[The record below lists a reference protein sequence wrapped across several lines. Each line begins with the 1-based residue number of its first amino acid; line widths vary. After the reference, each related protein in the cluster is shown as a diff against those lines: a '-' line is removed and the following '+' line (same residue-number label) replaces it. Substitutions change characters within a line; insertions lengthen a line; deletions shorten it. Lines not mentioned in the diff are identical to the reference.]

1 MNIYN
6 LKINAVVVLFLM
18 TFSTT
23 MLYSQSG
30 KIEGRVFDAKN
41 NEPLPFTNIIISGT
55 NIGTSSDLD
64 GNFVFTGVE
73 PGFVKLDASSV
84 GYEKY
89 TSEDFMVT
97 NAKTV
102 FINLPLVE
110 TSVKLEEVVV
120 RASPFQRDQESPLS
134 LRRLNISEIERNP
147 GSNRD
152 ISKMLQSLP
161 GVAST
166 PAQRNDVIVRGGGPA
181 ENTFY
186 LDGLEIPTINHFS
199 TQGASGGPVGIINVD
214 FIREVNF
221 YSGAFPASAGNSL
234 SSVIDFKLIDPNKD
248 KWNYRATVGA
258 TDIGFTANG
267 PVSKNS
273 GLIFSVRRSYLQFLF
288 DVIGLPFLPTYNDL
302 QFKYKWEID
311 KKNQLTFIGLGA
323 LDQNKLNFGI
333 ENPDEEQRYIL
344 GYLPENDQW
353 SYTIG
358 AVYRHFSANGFHTVA
373 ISRNALNNNAYKYQD
388 NIMEDSM
395 KTLDYSSTETENKL
409 RYEFNGTKSGLN
421 YNYGAGA
428 QLSNFTDKTFQKQY
442 IEGNVLA
449 FNRYADLDLLS
460 WNAFG
465 QVSHGFLADR
475 LTLSLGVRMDANNYS
490 STMSNMFKQISPR
503 LSASYALTEKW
514 YVNANLGKYF
524 QRPAYTTLGFTD
536 NNGDYVNK
544 ENGLLYINVDH
555 YVAGL
560 EYKPDDNSKISLEG
574 FYKDYDNYPF
584 SVLDSVSIAS
594 KGGDFGVYGNE
605 EVVSTNKGNAYG
617 FEVYARDVDFFGFNT
632 ILSYT
637 FVRSRFQDKNNDYIP
652 SAWDNKHLLNLT
664 VLKKLKKNWNIG
676 GKWRFIGGA
685 PYTPYDV
692 EKSSYVEAW
701 NVQGGPYLDYN
712 QFNALRVSNFH
723 QLDVRVDKQYFFD
736 KWSLMVYF
744 DVQNLLNFQT
754 ESAPVYNRALDEV
767 GVPIIINPSAPANEQ
782 QYQLE
787 KLETTS
793 GTLLPTIGI
802 MVEF

>member
-1 MNIYN
+1 M
-6 LKINAVVVLFLM
+6 KIFKSKISKVIMLM
-18 TFSTT
+18 MITFVSTT
-23 MLYSQSG
+23 LYGQSG
-30 KIEGRVFDAKN
+30 KIQGRVFDAKN

-73 PGFVKLDASSV
+73 PGFAKLVATSV

-89 TSEDFMVT
+89 ISEDFMVT

-102 FINLPLVE
+102 FINLPMVGS
-110 TSVKLEEVVV
+110 SVKLDEVVV

-181 ENTFY
+181 ENSFF
-186 LDGLEIPTINHFS
+186 LDGIEIPIINHFS

-221 YSGAFPASAGNSL
+221 YSGAFPANSGNTL
-234 SSVIDFKLIDPNKD
+234 SSVIDFKMIDPNKD
-248 KWNYRATVGA
+248 KWNYRATIGA

-302 QFKYKWEID
+302 QFKYKWNIN

-323 LDQNKLNFGI
+323 FDQNKLNLGI
-333 ENPDEEQRYIL
+333 ENPDDEQRYIL
-344 GYLPENDQW
+344 GFLPENNQW

-358 AVYRHFSANGFHTVA
+358 AVYRHFSANGFHTVVL
-373 ISRNALNNNAYKYQD
+373 SRNALNNEAIKYQD
-388 NIMEDSM
+388 NMMIDTM
-395 KTLDYSSTETENKL
+395 KTLDYNSTETENKL
-409 RYEFNGTKSGLN
+409 RYEFNGNKSGWN
-421 YNYGAGA
+421 YNYGAGL
-428 QLSNFTDKTFQKQY
+428 QLSNYTDETYQQQY
-442 IEGNVLA
+442 IEDELFF
-449 FNRYADLDLLS
+449 FNRTANLDLLS

-465 QVSHGFLADR
+465 QLSHGFLSDR

-490 STMSNMFKQISPR
+490 STMSNMFKQLSPR

-514 YVNANLGKYF
+514 FVNANVGKYF

-536 NNGDYVNK
+536 NNGNYVNK
-544 ENGLLYINVDH
+544 ENGLEYINVAH

-560 EYKPDDNSKISLEG
+560 ELKPNENSKISLEG
-574 FYKDYDNYPF
+574 FYKGYDNYPF

-594 KGGDFGVYGNE
+594 KGADFGVYGNE

-637 FVRSRFQDKNNDYIP
+637 FVRSRFEGKTSDLIP

-685 PYTPYDV
+685 PYTPFDV

-701 NVQGGPYLDYN
+701 NAQGGPYLDFD
-712 QFNALRVSNFH
+712 QFNALRVDNFH

-754 ESAPVYNRALDEV
+754 ASAPVYNRELDAV
-767 GVPIIINPSAPANEQ
+767 GTPIIINPTAPSNEQ
-782 QYQLE
+782 KYQLE

>member
-1 MNIYN
+1 MKIFN
-6 LKINAVVVLFLM
+6 LKINAFVILFLM

-30 KIEGRVFDAKN
+30 KIQGRVFNAKN

-221 YSGAFPASAGNSL
+221 YSGAFPASSGNSL

-373 ISRNALNNNAYKYQD
+373 ISRNALNNKAYKYQD

-395 KTLDYSSTETENKL
+395 KTLDYRSTETENKL

-442 IEGNVLA
+442 IEGNVVE
-449 FNRYADLDLLS
+449 FDRYADLDLLS

-490 STMSNMFKQISPR
+490 STMSNMLKQISPR

-514 YVNANLGKYF
+514 YVNEIG
-524 QRPAYTTLGFTD
+524 R
-536 NNGDYVNK
+536 
-544 ENGLLYINVDH
+544 
-555 YVAGL
+555 
-560 EYKPDDNSKISLEG
+560 
-574 FYKDYDNYPF
+574 
-584 SVLDSVSIAS
+584 AS
-594 KGGDFGVYGNE
+594 CRE
-605 EVVSTNKGNAYG
+605 
-617 FEVYARDVDFFGFNT
+617 
-632 ILSYT
+632 
-637 FVRSRFQDKNNDYIP
+637 
-652 SAWDNKHLLNLT
+652 
-664 VLKKLKKNWNIG
+664 
-676 GKWRFIGGA
+676 
-685 PYTPYDV
+685 
-692 EKSSYVEAW
+692 
-701 NVQGGPYLDYN
+701 
-712 QFNALRVSNFH
+712 RV
-723 QLDVRVDKQYFFD
+723 
-736 KWSLMVYF
+736 
-744 DVQNLLNFQT
+744 
-754 ESAPVYNRALDEV
+754 
-767 GVPIIINPSAPANEQ
+767 
-782 QYQLE
+782 
-787 KLETTS
+787 
-793 GTLLPTIGI
+793 
-802 MVEF
+802 

>member
-1 MNIYN
+1 M
-6 LKINAVVVLFLM
+6 KIFKSKISKVIMLM
-18 TFSTT
+18 MITFVSTT
-23 MLYSQSG
+23 LYGQSG
-30 KIEGRVFDAKN
+30 KIQGRVFDAKN

-73 PGFVKLDASSV
+73 PGFAKLVATSV

-89 TSEDFMVT
+89 ISEDFMVT

-102 FINLPLVE
+102 FINLPMVGS
-110 TSVKLEEVVV
+110 SVKLDEVVV

-181 ENTFY
+181 ENSFF
-186 LDGLEIPTINHFS
+186 LDGIEIPIINHFS

-221 YSGAFPASAGNSL
+221 YSGAFPANSGNTL
-234 SSVIDFKLIDPNKD
+234 SSVIDFKMIDPNKD
-248 KWNYRATVGA
+248 KWNYRATIGA

-302 QFKYKWEID
+302 QFKYKWNIN

-323 LDQNKLNFGI
+323 FDQNKLNLGI
-333 ENPDEEQRYIL
+333 ENPDDEQRYIL
-344 GYLPENDQW
+344 GFLPENNQW

-358 AVYRHFSANGFHTVA
+358 AVYRHFSANGFHTVVL
-373 ISRNALNNNAYKYQD
+373 SRNALNNEAIKYQD
-388 NIMEDSM
+388 NVMIDTM
-395 KTLDYSSTETENKL
+395 KTLDYNSTETENKL
-409 RYEFNGTKSGLN
+409 RYEFNGNKSGWN
-421 YNYGAGA
+421 YNYGAGL
-428 QLSNFTDKTFQKQY
+428 QLSNYTDETYQQQY
-442 IEGNVLA
+442 IEDELFF
-449 FNRYADLDLLS
+449 FNRTANLDLLS

-465 QVSHGFLADR
+465 QLSHGFLSDR

-490 STMSNMFKQISPR
+490 STMSNMFKQLSPR

-514 YVNANLGKYF
+514 FVNANVGKYF

-536 NNGDYVNK
+536 NNGNYVNK
-544 ENGLLYINVDH
+544 ENGLKYINVAH

-560 EYKPDDNSKISLEG
+560 ELKPNENSKISLEG
-574 FYKDYDNYPF
+574 FYKGYDNYPF

-594 KGGDFGVYGNE
+594 KGADFGVYGNE

-637 FVRSRFQDKNNDYIP
+637 FVRSRFEGKTSDLIP

-685 PYTPYDV
+685 PYTPFDV

-701 NVQGGPYLDYN
+701 NAQGGPYLDFD
-712 QFNALRVSNFH
+712 QFNALRVDNFH
-723 QLDVRVDKQYFFD
+723 QIDVRVDKQYFFD

-754 ESAPVYNRALDEV
+754 ASAPVYNRELDAV
-767 GVPIIINPSAPANEQ
+767 GTPIIINPTAPSNEQ
-782 QYQLE
+782 KYQLE

>member
-1 MNIYN
+1 MKFNNI
-6 LKINAVVVLFLM
+6 KIRKTTFALLLLFL
-18 TFSTT
+18 STVS
-23 MLYSQSG
+23 YAQSG

-64 GNFVFTGVE
+64 GNFVFTGIE
-73 PGFVKLDASSV
+73 PGFVKLNATSV

-102 FINLPLVE
+102 FVNLPLVE
-110 TSVKLEEVVV
+110 TSVKLDEIVV

-181 ENTFY
+181 ENSFY
-186 LDGLEIPTINHFS
+186 LDGLEIPIINHFS

-221 YSGAFPASAGNSL
+221 YSGAFPASSGNSL
-234 SSVIDFKLIDPNKD
+234 SSVIDFKMIDPNKD

-258 TDIGFTANG
+258 TDLGFTANG

-302 QFKYKWEID
+302 QFKYKYNID
-311 KKNQLTFIGLGA
+311 KKNQITIIGLGA

-333 ENPDEEQRYIL
+333 ENPDEKQRYIL

-358 AVYRHFSANGFHTVA
+358 AVYRHFSKNGFHTVA
-373 ISRNALNNNAYKYQD
+373 LSRNSLNNLAYKYQD
-388 NIMEDSM
+388 NIKEDTL
-395 KTLDYSSTETENKL
+395 KILDYNSRETENKL
-409 RYEFNGTKSGLN
+409 RYEFTGTKSGWN

-428 QLSNFTDKTFQKQY
+428 QLSEFTDKTFQKQY
-442 IEGNVLA
+442 VEGTVQT
-449 FNRYADLDLLS
+449 FNRTANLNIFS
-460 WNAFG
+460 WNTFG

-475 LTLSLGVRMDANNYS
+475 LTLSLGVRMDANNYAS
-490 STMSNMFKQISPR
+490 SMSDMFKQISPR
-503 LSASYALTEKW
+503 ISGSYALTEKW
-514 YVNANLGKYF
+514 FINANMGKYF

-536 NNGDYVNK
+536 NSGAFVNK
-544 ENGLLYINVDH
+544 ENDLKYINVSH
-555 YVAGL
+555 FVAGL
-560 EYKPDDNSKISLEG
+560 ELKPDETSRISLEG
-574 FYKDYDNYPF
+574 FYKYYANYPF

-605 EVVSTNKGNAYG
+605 EVVSTNNGNASG
-617 FEVYARDVDFFGFNT
+617 FEIYARDVDFFGFNT

-637 FVRSRFQDKNNDYIP
+637 FVRSRFEDKNNELIP

-664 VLKKLKKNWNIG
+664 VLKKLKNNWNIG

-685 PYTPYDV
+685 PYTPYNDTL
-692 EKSSYVEAW
+692 SSYVEAW

-712 QFNALRVSNFH
+712 QFNAMRLSSFH
-723 QLDVRVDKQYFFD
+723 QLDMRVDKQYFFD
-736 KWSLMVYF
+736 KWSLMVYV
-744 DVQNLLNFQT
+744 DIQNIYNFQS
-754 ESAPVYNRALDEV
+754 ESAAVFTRESDAA
-767 GVPIIINPSAPANEQ
+767 GMPIIVNPTAPANEQ
-782 QYQLE
+782 QYQLK

-793 GTLLPTIGI
+793 GTVLPTIGI

>member
-1 MNIYN
+1 MKIFN
-6 LKINAVVVLFLM
+6 LKINAVVILFLM

-30 KIEGRVFDAKN
+30 KIQGRVFDAKN

-64 GNFVFTGVE
+64 GNFVFTGVD

-323 LDQNKLNFGI
+323 LDQNKLNLGI

-344 GYLPENDQW
+344 GFLPENDQW

-373 ISRNALNNNAYKYQD
+373 ISRNALNNKAFKYQD

-395 KTLDYSSTETENKL
+395 KTLDYRSTETENKL
-409 RYEFNGTKSGLN
+409 RYEFNGNKSGWN

-490 STMSNMFKQISPR
+490 SSMSNMLKQISPR
-503 LSASYALTEKW
+503 LSGSYALTEKW
-514 YVNANLGKYF
+514 FINANVGKYF

-536 NNGDYVNK
+536 TIGDYVNK
-544 ENGLLYINVDH
+544 ENGLQYISVDH

-560 EYKPDDNSKISLEG
+560 ELKPDDNSKISLEG
-574 FYKDYDNYPF
+574 FYKAYHNYPF

-594 KGGDFGVYGNE
+594 KGGDFGIYGNE

-637 FVRSRFQDKNNDYIP
+637 FVRSRFQDKNNEYIP
-652 SAWDNKHLLNLT
+652 SAWDNQHLLNLT

-676 GKWRFIGGA
+676 GKWRFIGGP

-712 QFNALRVSNFH
+712 QFNGLRLSNFH

>member
-1 MNIYN
+1 MKIFK
-6 LKINAVVVLFLM
+6 LKINAVVILFLM

-23 MLYSQSG
+23 ALYSQSG
-30 KIEGRVFDAKN
+30 KIQGRVFDSKN

-64 GNFVFTGVE
+64 GNFVFTGIV

-102 FINLPLVE
+102 FINIPLVE
-110 TSVKLEEVVV
+110 SSVKLEEIVV

-181 ENTFY
+181 ENSFY

-221 YSGAFPASAGNSL
+221 YSGAFPASSGNSL

-267 PVSKNS
+267 PVSKKS

-333 ENPDEEQRYIL
+333 ENPNEEQRYIL

-358 AVYRHFSANGFHTVA
+358 AVYRHFSANGYHTVA
-373 ISRNALNNNAYKYQD
+373 ISRNALNNKAYKYQD

-442 IEGNVLA
+442 IEGNVVA
-449 FNRYADLDLLS
+449 FNRYADLDLIS

-490 STMSNMFKQISPR
+490 STMSNMFRQISPR
-503 LSASYALTEKW
+503 LSGSYALTEKW
-514 YVNANLGKYF
+514 FVNANVGKYF

-544 ENGLLYINVDH
+544 ENGLEYISVDH

-560 EYKPDDNSKISLEG
+560 ELKPDENSRISLEG
-574 FYKDYDNYPF
+574 FYKAYNNYPF

-594 KGGDFGVYGNE
+594 KGGDFGIYGNE

-652 SAWDNKHLLNLT
+652 SAWDNQHLLNLT

-712 QFNALRVSNFH
+712 QFNGMRVSNFH

-754 ESAPVYNRALDEV
+754 ASAPVYNRALDEV

>member
-1 MNIYN
+1 M
-6 LKINAVVVLFLM
+6 KIFKSKISKVIMLM
-18 TFSTT
+18 MITFVSTT
-23 MLYSQSG
+23 LYGQSG
-30 KIEGRVFDAKN
+30 KIQGRVFDAKN

-73 PGFVKLDASSV
+73 PGFAKLVATSV

-89 TSEDFMVT
+89 ISEDFMVT

-102 FINLPLVE
+102 FINLPMVGS
-110 TSVKLEEVVV
+110 SVKLDEVVV

-181 ENTFY
+181 ENSFF
-186 LDGLEIPTINHFS
+186 LDGIEIPIINHFS

-221 YSGAFPASAGNSL
+221 YSGAFPANSGNTL
-234 SSVIDFKLIDPNKD
+234 SSVIDFKMIDPNKD
-248 KWNYRATVGA
+248 KWNYRATIGA

-302 QFKYKWEID
+302 QFKYKWNIN

-323 LDQNKLNFGI
+323 FDQNKLNLGI
-333 ENPDEEQRYIL
+333 ENPDDEQRYIL
-344 GYLPENDQW
+344 GFLPENNQW

-358 AVYRHFSANGFHTVA
+358 AVYRHFSANGFHTVVL
-373 ISRNALNNNAYKYQD
+373 SRNALNNEAIKYQD
-388 NIMEDSM
+388 NVMIDTM
-395 KTLDYSSTETENKL
+395 KTLDYNSTETENKL
-409 RYEFNGTKSGLN
+409 RYEFNGNKSGWN
-421 YNYGAGA
+421 YNYGAGL
-428 QLSNFTDKTFQKQY
+428 QLSNYTDETYQQQY
-442 IEGNVLA
+442 IEDELFF
-449 FNRYADLDLLS
+449 FNRTANLDLLS

-465 QVSHGFLADR
+465 QLSHGFLSDR

-490 STMSNMFKQISPR
+490 STMSNMFKQLSPR

-514 YVNANLGKYF
+514 FVNANVGKYF

-536 NNGDYVNK
+536 NSGNYVNK
-544 ENGLLYINVDH
+544 ENGLEYINVAH

-560 EYKPDDNSKISLEG
+560 ELKPNENSKISLEG
-574 FYKDYDNYPF
+574 FYKGYDNYPF

-594 KGGDFGVYGNE
+594 KGADFGVYGNE

-637 FVRSRFQDKNNDYIP
+637 FVRSRFEGKTSDLIP

-685 PYTPYDV
+685 PYTPFDV

-701 NVQGGPYLDYN
+701 NAQGGPYLDFD
-712 QFNALRVSNFH
+712 QFNALRVDNFH

-754 ESAPVYNRALDEV
+754 ASAPVYNRELDAV
-767 GVPIIINPSAPANEQ
+767 GTPIIINPTAPSNEQ
-782 QYQLE
+782 KYQLE